1 MALICKHCQSELP
14 PGMRFCGY
22 CGARLSEPPLILE
35 ARQRSQIRHVTVL
48 FADLVGYTVAASRLD
63 SEALYELVQQY
74 TDLLSREVYKY
85 EGVIDKMTG
94 DGIMALFGAPVS
106 YENNAERAVRAALDM
121 QANFLMWRQ
130 HVQQNLNIDLNLRI
144 GLHCGPVIVGEI
156 GSNIVMDYTAIG
168 ETVNLAYR
176 LEELAE
182 AGSIYTSAEIVY
194 QTKAIFDY
202 ERLPDAS
209 LKGFDHPIPCYRL
222 IGMKSLPD
230 TTHAVEGLHAPL
242 IGRQKELQR
251 LIDAGREIGTATQ
264 GKFILISGEVGIGK
278 SRLLQEFKRFLTAHA
293 TPFIEG
299 YSLTY
304 RRSVPYWIFTDLLR
318 HQLGISAKS
327 TPPEI
332 TRQLHQS
339 LQTCT
344 PERAD
349 ELMPYLEYLF
359 SLPSSDPNYLLL
371 LQNLEAD
378 QFRQQVTTA
387 IRAILYPCHPN
398 QARIWILEDLQWA
411 DEVSLNILQS
421 VLSDLPETPLLI
433 IAATRSENVP
443 PLQKFFEFLHSLPP
457 ERIERI
463 ELGSLSDEESHS
475 MLASLVD
482 IEQFHPKLVQS
493 ILEHAAGVPL
503 YLEEILRMLLDA
515 GALEHTPSGL
525 RPHRSIEGESLGV
538 PVTLQGLIQARFDQL
553 TPFQRTVLQCASIIG
568 HHFSYDLLETIL
580 PMHEQDLQK
589 TLQELIER
597 EFILATPDHP
607 QGEYAFRHMMISE
620 AVYNTLLKKER
631 SRLHA
636 LVGTA
641 IESRYANR
649 LNEVIELLARHFS
662 WGNQPDKALHYLLLA
677 AQKAQSGSLYEQA
690 RKHYEHALTLLPNVE
705 HAHQQAL
712 QVHLGLGELYQASG
726 EIKAARL
733 QYLAALDRLSQMA
746 SPDVQEIRNN
756 LLRKLR
762 ELTPQL
768 DRKAVE

>member
-1 MALICKHCQSELP
+1 MAQICKHCQAELP
-14 PGMRFCGY
+14 EDMRFCGY
-22 CGARLSEPPLILE
+22 CGARLTDLPLVLE

-121 QANFLMWRQ
+121 QANFLLWRQ
-130 HVQQNLNIDLNLRI
+130 HVQQNLNLDLNLRI

-182 AGSIYTSAEIVY
+182 PGSIYTSAEIVY
-194 QTKAIFDY
+194 QTKAIFDF
-202 ERLPDAS
+202 ERLPDAA
-209 LKGFDHPIPCYRL
+209 LKGFDHPIACYRL
-222 IGMKSLPD
+222 IGMKSLPEMMR
-230 TTHAVEGLHAPL
+230 ASEGLHAPL
-242 IGRQKELQR
+242 IGREKELALLMQ
-251 LIDAGREIGTATQ
+251 AAQEIHSAWQ
-264 GKFILISGEVGIGK
+264 GKLILICGEAGIGK
-278 SRLLQEFKRFLTAHA
+278 SRLLQEFKTRLTQQGL
-293 TPFIEG
+293 PYLEG

-327 TPPEI
+327 SPSEI
-332 TRQLHQS
+332 SHQLRLS
-339 LQTCT
+339 LQSCS
-344 PERAD
+344 PERAS

-359 SLPSSDPNYLLL
+359 SLPTSDPNFLLL
-371 LQNLEAD
+371 LQNLEAH
-378 QFRQQVTTA
+378 QMRHHIIAA

-411 DEVSLNILQS
+411 DEVSLSILQS
-421 VLSDLPETPLLI
+421 ILPDLSQTPLLI
-433 IAATRSENVP
+433 LAATRTENLP
-443 PLQKFFEFLHSLPP
+443 PLQKFFEAIASAPSHLA
-457 ERIERI
+457 ERI
-463 ELGSLSDEESHS
+463 ELTSLSAEESYA

-482 IEQFHPKLVQS
+482 LKQFPPRLIES
-493 ILEHAAGVPL
+493 ILDHAAGIPL
-503 YLEEILRMLLDA
+503 YLEEILRMLIDA
-515 GALEHTPSGL
+515 GALEHSHNGL

-538 PVTLQGLIQARFDQL
+538 PITLQGLIQARFDQL
-553 TPFQRTVLQCASIIG
+553 TAFQRSLLQCASIIG
-568 HHFSYDLLETIL
+568 HHFSRDLLEAIL
-580 PMHEQDLQK
+580 PVQDQDLQK

-597 EFILATPDHP
+597 EFIVATPNHP

-620 AVYNTLLKKER
+620 AVYNTLLKRER

-636 LVGTA
+636 LVGAA
-641 IESRYANR
+641 IESQYSGR

-662 WGNQPDKALHYLLLA
+662 WSNQPDKALHYLILA
-677 AQKAQSGSLYEQA
+677 AQKAMAGSLYEQA
-690 RKHYEHALTLLPNVE
+690 QKHYEHALALLPSVE
-705 HAHQQAL
+705 HVHQQAL
-712 QVHLGLGELYQASG
+712 QVHLGLGDLYQIIG
-726 EIKAARL
+726 NPKAART

-762 ELTPQL
+762 ELTPQPS
-768 DRKAVE
+768 A